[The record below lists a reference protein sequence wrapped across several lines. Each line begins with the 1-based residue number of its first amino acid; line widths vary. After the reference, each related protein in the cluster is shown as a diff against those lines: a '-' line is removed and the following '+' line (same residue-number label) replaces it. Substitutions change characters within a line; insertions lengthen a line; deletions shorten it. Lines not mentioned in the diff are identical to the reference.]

1 MSQNKLSVNAVE
13 TYLKK
18 EMGFHT
24 DTDFSKSQKED
35 VSRWV
40 TVFNYDTDIIMYAY
54 QLTVKNTGKCNFKY
68 MNTVLDN
75 WYSGGV
81 RTVAEAK
88 QYSENRKKKNLAKKR
103 LSEHLEAAQKLYLAL
118 YDIYGDNLCD
128 NLDEVIAANRS
139 FARCSEI
146 TKRGGTHH
154 D

>member
-81 RTVAEAK
+81 RTVA
-88 QYSENRKKKNLAKKR
+88 
-103 LSEHLEAAQKLYLAL
+103 
-118 YDIYGDNLCD
+118 
-128 NLDEVIAANRS
+128 
-139 FARCSEI
+139 
-146 TKRGGTHH
+146 
-154 D
+154 